1 MTDHTIVAVYD
12 TAAHAEAAVRALEA
26 ANVPSSAISRH
37 SQQGTMS
44 GTTTS
49 AAPAAGEER
58 GFWSSLFGAEPDH
71 DTAVYDRSM
80 ASGATVVSV
89 KVPEDHHES
98 VAAILESHSPIDI
111 DERAESYGLRAGSTA
126 GLSSSLGMSGD
137 TIGTATTGATL
148 PAPMGSA
155 TLGTGMGRDTLDVG
169 ETKDGVIRL
178 AEESLEVGKRAVV
191 GGTTRI
197 RRYVVSTPVE
207 KDISLHS
214 ERVVVERRPVTDAT
228 GTADFTDRTIEMTET
243 NEQAVVSKTARVV
256 EEVALRK
263 EASDR
268 VETVKDTVRRQDIE
282 IENVP
287 GETVTTTQTAT
298 TPASKI

>member
-12 TAAHAEAAVRALEA
+12 TAAHAEAAVMALEA

-37 SQQGTMS
+37 SQQGTTS
-44 GTTTS
+44 GTTIT

-98 VAAILESHSPIDI
+98 VAAILESHNPIDI
-111 DERAESYGLRAGSTA
+111 DERAESYGLAASTS
-126 GLSSSLGMSGD
+126 GLSSSLGMSGE
-137 TIGTATTGATL
+137 TIGAATGAT
-148 PAPMGSA
+148 ASTA
-155 TLGTGMGRDTLDVG
+155 TLGGTGRDTLDIG

-214 ERVVVERRPVTDAT
+214 ERVVVERRPVAGTETT
-228 GTADFTDRTIEMTET
+228 GAVDFSDRTIEMTET
-243 NEQAVVSKTARVV
+243 NEQAVVSKTARIV

-263 EASDR
+263 EAADR
-268 VETVKDTVRRQDIE
+268 VETVKDTVRRQDVE
-282 IENVP
+282 IETLP
-287 GETVTTTQTAT
+287 GETTTTTT
-298 TPASKI
+298 TGTVKTPASKI

>member
-37 SQQGTMS
+37 SQGGTTS
-44 GTTTS
+44 GATTS
-49 AAPAAGEER
+49 AAPVAGEER

-98 VAAILESHSPIDI
+98 VAAILESHNPIDI
-111 DERAESYGLRAGSTA
+111 DERAESYGLSTGSTS
-126 GLSSSLGMSGD
+126 GLSSSLGMSGE
-137 TIGTATTGATL
+137 TIGAATTGATTG
-148 PAPMGSA
+148 A
-155 TLGTGMGRDTLDVG
+155 LGTTGRDTLDVG
-169 ETKDGVIRL
+169 ETRDGVIRL

-214 ERVVVERRPVTDAT
+214 ERVVVERRPVD
-228 GTADFTDRTIEMTET
+228 GTATTGAVDFSDRTIEMTET
-243 NEQAVVSKTARVV
+243 AEQAVVSKTARIV

-268 VETVKDTVRRQDIE
+268 TETVRDTVRRQDVE
-282 IENVP
+282 IETVP
-287 GETVTTTQTAT
+287 GETTLASTTGTLK

>member
-37 SQQGTMS
+37 SQGGTTS

-49 AAPAAGEER
+49 AAPVAGEER

-98 VAAILESHSPIDI
+98 VAAILESHNPIDI
-111 DERAESYGLRAGSTA
+111 DERAESYGLSTGSTS
-126 GLSSSLGMSGD
+126 GLSSSLGMSGE
-137 TIGTATTGATL
+137 TIGAATTGATTG
-148 PAPMGSA
+148 A
-155 TLGTGMGRDTLDVG
+155 LGTTGRDTLDVG
-169 ETKDGVIRL
+169 ETRDGVIRL

-214 ERVVVERRPVTDAT
+214 ERVVVERRPVD
-228 GTADFTDRTIEMTET
+228 GTATTGAVDFSDRTIEMTET
-243 NEQAVVSKTARVV
+243 AEQAVVSKTARIV

-268 VETVKDTVRRQDIE
+268 TETVRDTVRRQDVE
-282 IENVP
+282 IETVP
-287 GETVTTTQTAT
+287 GETTLASTTGTLK

>member
-37 SQQGTMS
+37 SQQGTTS
-44 GTTTS
+44 GATTT
-49 AAPAAGEER
+49 AAPVAGEER

-80 ASGATVVSV
+80 ASGATVVTV

-111 DERAESYGLRAGSTA
+111 DERAESYGMRAASTT

-137 TIGTATTGATL
+137 TIGTATTGATG
-148 PAPMGSA
+148 A
-155 TLGTGMGRDTLDVG
+155 LGNGARDTLDVG

-214 ERVVVERRPVTDAT
+214 ERVVVERRPVTEAS

-243 NEQAVVSKTARVV
+243 NEQAVVSKTARIV

-268 VETVKDTVRRQDIE
+268 VETVKDTVRRQDVE
-282 IENVP
+282 IETVP
-287 GETVTTTQTAT
+287 GETVTTTGTAKN
-298 TPASKI
+298 PASKI

>member
-12 TAAHAEAAVRALEA
+12 TAAHAEAAVQALEA

-37 SQQGTMS
+37 SQG
-44 GTTTS
+44 GTTSGATTT

-80 ASGATVVSV
+80 ATGATVVTV

-98 VAAILESHSPIDI
+98 VAAILESHNPIDI
-111 DERAESYGLRAGSTA
+111 DERAESYGLRAGSTS
-126 GLSSSLGMSGD
+126 GLSSSLGMSGE
-137 TIGTATTGATL
+137 TIGAATTGA
-148 PAPMGSA
+148 
-155 TLGTGMGRDTLDVG
+155 LGTAGRDTLDVG
-169 ETKDGVIRL
+169 ETRDGVIRL

-214 ERVVVERRPVTDAT
+214 ERVVVERRPVA
-228 GTADFTDRTIEMTET
+228 GTATTGAVDFTDRTIEMTET
-243 NEQAVVSKTARVV
+243 EEQAVVSKTARVV

-268 VETVKDTVRRQDIE
+268 TETVRDTVRRQDVE
-282 IENVP
+282 IETVP
-287 GETVTTTQTAT
+287 GETLTSTTGTLK
-298 TPASKI
+298 TPASKV

>member
-12 TAAHAEAAVRALEA
+12 TAAHAEAAVQALEA

-37 SQQGTMS
+37 SQGGTTS
-44 GTTTS
+44 GATTS

-98 VAAILESHSPIDI
+98 VAAILESHNPIDI
-111 DERAESYGLRAGSTA
+111 DERAESYGLRAGSTS
-126 GLSSSLGMSGD
+126 GLSSSLGMSGE
-137 TIGTATTGATL
+137 TIGAATTGTD
-148 PAPMGSA
+148 
-155 TLGTGMGRDTLDVG
+155 TLGTTGRDTLDVG
-169 ETKDGVIRL
+169 ETRDGVIRL

-214 ERVVVERRPVTDAT
+214 ERVVVERRPVA
-228 GTADFTDRTIEMTET
+228 GTATTGAVDFSDRTIEMTET
-243 NEQAVVSKTARVV
+243 AEQAVVSKTARIV

-268 VETVKDTVRRQDIE
+268 TETVRDTVRRQDVE
-282 IENVP
+282 IETVP
-287 GETVTTTQTAT
+287 GETTLTSTTGTLK
-298 TPASKI
+298 TPASKV

>member
-12 TAAHAEAAVRALEA
+12 TAAHAEAAVQALEA

-37 SQQGTMS
+37 SQG
-44 GTTTS
+44 GTTSGATTT

-71 DTAVYDRSM
+71 DTTVYDRSM
-80 ASGATVVSV
+80 ASGATVVTV

-111 DERAESYGLRAGSTA
+111 DERAESYGLRAGTTP
-126 GLSSSLGMSGD
+126 GLSSSLGMSGE
-137 TIGTATTGATL
+137 TIGAATTGAASTD
-148 PAPMGSA
+148 A
-155 TLGTGMGRDTLDVG
+155 LGTTSRDTLDVG
-169 ETKDGVIRL
+169 ETRDGVIRL
-178 AEESLEVGKRAVV
+178 AEESLEVGKRAVA

-214 ERVVVERRPVTDAT
+214 ERVVVERRPVAGTETT
-228 GTADFTDRTIEMTET
+228 GAVDFSDRTIEMTET

-263 EASDR
+263 EAADR
-268 VETVKDTVRRQDIE
+268 VETVKDTVRRQDVE
-282 IENVP
+282 IETVP
-287 GETVTTTQTAT
+287 GETLTSTTGTLK

>member
-1 MTDHTIVAVYD
+1 MSDHTIVAVYD
-12 TAAHAEAAVRALEA
+12 TAAHAEAAVQALEA

-37 SQQGTMS
+37 SQN
-44 GTTTS
+44 GTTSGATTT
-49 AAPAAGEER
+49 AAPAVGEER

-80 ASGATVVSV
+80 ASGATVVTV

-111 DERAESYGLRAGSTA
+111 DERAESYGLRASSTA
-126 GLSSSLGMSGD
+126 GLSSSLGMSGE
-137 TIGTATTGATL
+137 TIGAATTGADL
-148 PAPMGSA
+148 S
-155 TLGTGMGRDTLDVG
+155 GRDTLDVG
-169 ETKDGVIRL
+169 ETRDGVIRL

-214 ERVVVERRPVTDAT
+214 ERVVVERRPVA
-228 GTADFTDRTIEMTET
+228 GTATTGAVDFTDRTIEMTET

-263 EASDR
+263 EAADR
-268 VETVKDTVRRQDIE
+268 VETVKDTVRRQDVE
-282 IENVP
+282 IETVP
-287 GETVTTTQTAT
+287 GETVTSTTGTLKT
-298 TPASKI
+298 TPSKI

>member
-1 MTDHTIVAVYD
+1 MADHTIVAVYD
-12 TAAHAEAAVRALEA
+12 TATHAEAAVRALED

-37 SQQGTMS
+37 SQQGSMS
-44 GTTTS
+44 GSTTV

-80 ASGATVVSV
+80 AGGATVVSV

-98 VAAILESHSPIDI
+98 VAAILESHNPIDI
-111 DERAESYGLRAGSTA
+111 DERAESYGLRSASTA
-126 GLSSSLGMSGD
+126 GLSSSLGMSAG
-137 TIGTATTGATL
+137 TIGAATGATT
-148 PAPMGSA
+148 AA
-155 TLGTGMGRDTLDVG
+155 T
-169 ETKDGVIRL
+169 TKDGVIQL
-178 AEESLEVGKRAVV
+178 AEESLQVGKRAVV

-197 RRYVVSTPVE
+197 RRYVVATPVE

-214 ERVVVERRPVTDAT
+214 ERVVVERHPVAGTATT

-243 NEQAVVSKTARVV
+243 EEQAVVSKTARVV

-268 VETVKDTVRRQDIE
+268 VETVKDTVRRQDVE
-282 IENVP
+282 IETVP
-287 GETVTTTQTAT
+287 SETVTTTQTT
-298 TPASKI
+298 KNPASKI

>member
-12 TAAHAEAAVRALEA
+12 TAAHAEAAVQALEA
-26 ANVPSSAISRH
+26 ASVPSSAISRH
-37 SQQGTMS
+37 SQAGTAS
-44 GTTTS
+44 AGAVT

-89 KVPEDHHES
+89 KVSEDHHES
-98 VAAILESHSPIDI
+98 VAAILESHNPIDI
-111 DERAESYGLRAGSTA
+111 DERAESYGLRAASTT

-137 TIGTATTGATL
+137 TIGAATTGTAG
-148 PAPMGSA
+148 A
-155 TLGTGMGRDTLDVG
+155 LGGAALGAA

-214 ERVVVERRPVTDAT
+214 ERVVVERRPVTDAATT
-228 GTADFTDRTIEMTET
+228 GTVDFTDRTIEMTET

-263 EASDR
+263 EAADR
-268 VETVKDTVRRQDIE
+268 VETVKDTVRRQDVE
-282 IENVP
+282 IETVP
-287 GETVTTTQTAT
+287 SETATTTQTFTDPAT
-298 TPASKI
+298 KI

>member
-12 TAAHAEAAVRALEA
+12 TAAHAEAAVQALEA

-37 SQQGTMS
+37 SQG
-44 GTTTS
+44 GTTSAGAQT

-80 ASGATVVSV
+80 ASGATVVTV

-98 VAAILESHSPIDI
+98 VAAILESHNPIDI
-111 DERAESYGLRAGSTA
+111 DERAESYGLRAASTT
-126 GLSSSLGMSGD
+126 GLSSSLGMSGG
-137 TIGTATTGATL
+137 TIGAATTGATGAL
-148 PAPMGSA
+148 GGAA
-155 TLGTGMGRDTLDVG
+155 ALGTA

-214 ERVVVERRPVTDAT
+214 ERVVVERHPVT
-228 GTADFTDRTIEMTET
+228 GTEAAGTVDFTDRTIEMTET

-268 VETVKDTVRRQDIE
+268 VETVKDTVRRQDVE
-282 IENVP
+282 IETVP
-287 GETVTTTQTAT
+287 SETVTTTQTFTDPAT
-298 TPASKI
+298 KI

>member
-12 TAAHAEAAVRALEA
+12 TAAHAEAAVQALEA

-37 SQQGTMS
+37 SQG
-44 GTTTS
+44 GTTS
-49 AAPAAGEER
+49 AGSLTAAPVAGEER

-98 VAAILESHSPIDI
+98 VAAILESHNPIDI
-111 DERAESYGLRAGSTA
+111 DERAESYGLRAASTT

-137 TIGTATTGATL
+137 TIGAATTGVTGSL
-148 PAPMGSA
+148 GSA
-155 TLGTGMGRDTLDVG
+155 ALDTA

-214 ERVVVERRPVTDAT
+214 ERVVVERRPVTGTETT
-228 GTADFTDRTIEMTET
+228 GTVDFTDRTIEMTET

-263 EASDR
+263 EAADR
-268 VETVKDTVRRQDIE
+268 VETVKDTVRRQDVE
-282 IENVP
+282 IETVP
-287 GETVTTTQTAT
+287 SETVVTTQTIKDPAT
-298 TPASKI
+298 KI

>member
-37 SQQGTMS
+37 SQQGTTS
-44 GTTTS
+44 GATTA

-80 ASGATVVSV
+80 ASGATVVTV

-111 DERAESYGLRAGSTA
+111 DERAESYGLRAASTT

-137 TIGTATTGATL
+137 TIGTATTGATGAL
-148 PAPMGSA
+148 GSGA
-155 TLGTGMGRDTLDVG
+155 RDTLDVG

-214 ERVVVERRPVTDAT
+214 ERVVVERRPVTGTETT

-243 NEQAVVSKTARVV
+243 NEQAVVSKNARIV

-268 VETVKDTVRRQDIE
+268 VETVKDTVRRQDVE
-282 IENVP
+282 IETVP
-287 GETVTTTQTAT
+287 GETTTTTGT
-298 TPASKI
+298 VKNPASKI

>member
-12 TAAHAEAAVRALEA
+12 TAAHAEAAVQALEA

-37 SQQGTMS
+37 SQQGT
-44 GTTTS
+44 TS
-49 AAPAAGEER
+49 AGALTAAPAAGEER

-98 VAAILESHSPIDI
+98 VAAILESHNPIDI
-111 DERAESYGLRAGSTA
+111 DERAESYGLRAASTT

-137 TIGTATTGATL
+137 TIGAATTGATGSL
-148 PAPMGSA
+148 GSA
-155 TLGTGMGRDTLDVG
+155 ALGTA

-178 AEESLEVGKRAVV
+178 AEESLEVGKRAIV

-197 RRYVVSTPVE
+197 RRYVVATPVE

-214 ERVVVERRPVTDAT
+214 ERVVVERRPVTGTETT
-228 GTADFTDRTIEMTET
+228 GTVDFTDRTIEMTET
-243 NEQAVVSKTARVV
+243 NEQAVVSKTARIV

-263 EASDR
+263 EAADR
-268 VETVKDTVRRQDIE
+268 VETVKDTVRRQDVE
-282 IENVP
+282 IETVP
-287 GETVTTTQTAT
+287 SETVTTTQTIKD
-298 TPASKI
+298 PASKI

>member
-12 TAAHAEAAVRALEA
+12 TAAHAEAAVQALEA

-37 SQQGTMS
+37 SQQGSTS
-44 GTTTS
+44 GATTT
-49 AAPAAGEER
+49 AAPPAGEER

-98 VAAILESHSPIDI
+98 VAAILESHNPVDI
-111 DERAESYGLRAGSTA
+111 DERAESYGLRAASTT

-137 TIGTATTGATL
+137 TIGAATTGTT
-148 PAPMGSA
+148 GSLNTA
-155 TLGTGMGRDTLDVG
+155 

-178 AEESLEVGKRAVV
+178 AEESLQVGKRAIA

-214 ERVVVERRPVTDAT
+214 ERVVVARHPVTDAT

-243 NEQAVVSKTARVV
+243 DEQAVVSKTARVV

-263 EASDR
+263 EAVDR
-268 VETVKDTVRRQDIE
+268 VETVKDTVRRQDVE
-282 IENVP
+282 IETVP
-287 GETVTTTQTAT
+287 GETTTTT
-298 TPASKI
+298 TKPLVNPVPKV